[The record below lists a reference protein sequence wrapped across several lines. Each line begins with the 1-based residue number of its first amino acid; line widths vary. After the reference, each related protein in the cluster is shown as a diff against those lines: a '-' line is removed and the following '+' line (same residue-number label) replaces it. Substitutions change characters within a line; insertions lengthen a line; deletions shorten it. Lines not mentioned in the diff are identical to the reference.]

1 MSNKDKREFNDLGYI
16 IALIIK
22 DYWVLFVIA
31 ILWFICTV
39 GTAFYT
45 GNVLGGILLAIFIP
59 IGGIGSIALVIWI
72 FVVIMRAYEKSK
84 EKKL

>member
-1 MSNKDKREFNDLGYI
+1 MEGNFMSNKDKREFNDFSYI

-31 ILWFICTV
+31 ILWFICAV

-45 GNVLGGILLAIFIP
+45 GTVLGGILLAIFIP
-59 IGGIGSIALVIWI
+59 IGVIGSLALSIWI
-72 FVVIMRAYEKSK
+72 CVVIIKAF
-84 EKKL
+84 EKK